1 MAYHWA
7 RLIEVLYAAERTA
20 ELAKILNIL
29 NAEVRNLPKPLIA
42 EQIGTGACEAPR
54 GTLFHAYRADAR
66 AIILKLN
73 LVVATQHN
81 AAAICRSVF
90 QAASQL
96 ISDGQISERITNRIE
111 MAYRAYDPCLACATH

>member
-7 RLIEVLYAAERTA
+7 RLIEVLYAAERAA
-20 ELAKILNIL
+20 ELARDSYMLHT
-29 NAEVRNLPKPLIA
+29 EVRNLPKPLLT
-42 EQIGTGACEAPR
+42 ERSGTGACEAPR
-54 GTLFHAYRADAR
+54 GTLFHAYHANAQ
-66 AIILKLN
+66 AMILKLN

-81 AAAICRSVF
+81 AAAICHSVY

-96 ISDGQISERITNRIE
+96 IMDGQISEPITNRIE